1 MSRVFSL
8 LLQRLGEHID
18 SVIHINLSKQGK
30 FIPVNEIKVQS
41 VETALSKLP
50 NESSIYITN
59 FSYSD
64 KIKKMFNY

>member
-41 VETALSKLP
+41 AETALRNLP
-50 NESSIYITN
+50 NKSLIYITN

-64 KIKKMFNY
+64 KIQKMSNY